1 MNIEKITKKEL
12 LGIIGERE
20 KTINLKNEGI
30 EFLKKEIEKQQA
42 RTTDT
47 VKLSNSRA
55 EQISK
60 LKNQLKNA
68 YLQGLSDVKSISAL
82 ILIYETDSMTHREK
96 DYLGKKLRQVID
108 KIIEQRM
115 DEIGFSKEFGTN
127 DDLPF

>member
-1 MNIEKITKKEL
+1 MNIDKITKREL
-12 LGIIGERE
+12 LEIIEAKDR
-20 KTINLKNEGI
+20 GI
-30 EFLKKEIEKQQA
+30 EFLRKEVEKQQE

-47 VKLSNSRA
+47 VKLSNARA

-82 ILIYETDSMTHREK
+82 ILIYETETMTHREK

-115 DEIGFSKEFGTN
+115 DEIGFSREFGTN